1 MMISSIKAI
10 FRWKQLMPAG
20 GSTEYLLYWM
30 ESHSSSFP
38 KESMSMLMNC
48 CKQSACPH
56 RNRDIA
62 STQRIN
68 SSVPLYAWRC
78 TGMRRRCKYNLIK
91 HFCCAVICYWC
102 RGFLDSHGC
111 CSCIGCVVF
120 VKSVQ
125 CIISIR
131 GGYAIT
137 WHRWHTCQLSFKE
150 VFGST
155 GDYVCGE
162 SISLP

>member
-1 MMISSIKAI
+1 
-10 FRWKQLMPAG
+10 
-20 GSTEYLLYWM
+20 M

-38 KESMSMLMNC
+38 KLSMSKLMNFS
-48 CKQSACPH
+48 KQSACPH
-56 RNRDIA
+56 SNRDIA

-125 CIISIR
+125 CMISIR
-131 GGYAIT
+131 GGYAT
-137 WHRWHTCQLSFKE
+137 TWHTCQLSFKE
-150 VFGST
+150 LFEST
-155 GDYVCGE
+155 GDSVEDILVSHNKVTFETVGHE
-162 SISLP
+162 KGKIILTLK

>member
-1 MMISSIKAI
+1 MEEA
-10 FRWKQLMPAG
+10 FNAWLE
-20 GSTEYLLYWM
+20 TEYLLYWM

-38 KESMSMLMNC
+38 KLSISKLRNFS
-48 CKQSACPH
+48 KQSACPH

-102 RGFLDSHGC
+102 RGFLDSHGS

-125 CIISIR
+125 CMMIIR
-131 GGYAIT
+131 GGCHSMA
-137 WHRWHTCQLSFKE
+137 H
-150 VFGST
+150 
-155 GDYVCGE
+155 
-162 SISLP
+162 LPVIFWRGIWKHWRLCVEKI